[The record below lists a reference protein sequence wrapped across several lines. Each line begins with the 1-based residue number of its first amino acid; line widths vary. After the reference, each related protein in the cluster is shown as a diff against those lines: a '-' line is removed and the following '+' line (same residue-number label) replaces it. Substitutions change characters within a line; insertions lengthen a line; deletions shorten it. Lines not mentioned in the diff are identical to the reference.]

1 MAGLDSQVINVNV
14 YFFCRSAQ
22 KLSEAADEIK
32 AQVDAAAA
40 NASSRVKLFEMS
52 VDLSTS
58 FDQVDKAVKETISK
72 MGPVFVLVNC
82 AGRS

>member
-1 MAGLDSQVINVNV
+1 M
-14 YFFCRSAQ
+14 
-22 KLSEAADEIK
+22 
-32 AQVDAAAA
+32 DAAAA

-72 MGPVFVLVNC
+72 MGPVFMLVNC